1 MGIINFLFFLAIGR
15 LIIWLL
21 QINGLLKPFWALHEL
36 LAELG
41 ECDLCLGFWVYLG
54 LSFTFENQ
62 LPELPWLISNIA
74 LAAIASFMVH
84 LIRLGWGVKFGIV
97 IYD

>member
-1 MGIINFLFFLAIGR
+1 MEIVNFLFFLAIGR
-15 LIIWLL
+15 LITWLL

-36 LAELG
+36 LIELQ

-54 LSFTFENQ
+54 LSFCFKTS
-62 LPELPWLISNIA
+62 LPELPFIISNII
-74 LAAIASFMVH
+74 LAIIASFMVH
-84 LIRLGWGVKFGIV
+84 LIRLGWSVKFGAV